1 MQSSTGSRH
10 DFKLRCLAKHR
21 PTIELAIQLGGM
33 MRPVTRR
40 NFIGGAAAVAAV
52 SSTKF
57 SFGMPL
63 GLMPGIQLYS
73 VRQQMAPDFEGT
85 LASVREAGFLEVESA
100 ALPKK
105 PAAEIRK
112 ALHQAGLNWVS

>member
-1 MQSSTGSRH
+1 MTSR
-10 DFKLRCLAKHR
+10 LRGWAKSPADER
-21 PTIELAIQLGGM
+21 MIDPVGGIM
-33 MRPVTRR
+33 GPVTRR
-40 NFIGGAAAVAAV
+40 NFIGGAAAVGAV

-57 SFGMPL
+57 SFAMPL

-85 LASVREAGFLEVESA
+85 LAAVREAGYLEVESA